1 MTAKSEGNIFMRN
14 STKVRPRGR
23 PREFDGK
30 AAIDAAKS
38 TFQRKGYSN
47 TTLDELSAA
56 MGINRPSLYSAFS
69 DKETLYQ
76 KALQAYADEM
86 TALFRD
92 ALEGE
97 TDFHDALRRLYAS
110 ALDAYVTSAGEP
122 VGCMVV
128 CTAITETPTHPL
140 IQHQTKTIMDAI
152 DGLVVRRVARAV
164 ENGQLPV
171 NTNVRVHARLIV
183 GVLHTLA
190 MRSRAGTSRR
200 LLNEV
205 AAEAARMLARD
216 PGQTTH

>member
-1 MTAKSEGNIFMRN
+1 MSVEDEGNDFMRN
-14 STKVRPRGR
+14 GTKIRPRGR
-23 PREFDGK
+23 PRKFDSK
-30 AAIDAAKS
+30 AAIGAAKD
-38 TFQRKGYSN
+38 TFLRKGYSN

-56 MGINRPSLYSAFS
+56 MGINRPSLYIAFS

-76 KALQAYADEM
+76 KALQSYADEM

-97 TDFHDALRRLYAS
+97 ADFHDALRRLYAA

-140 IQHQTKTIMDAI
+140 IQQQTKTIMDAI
-152 DGLVVRRVARAV
+152 DALVVRRVERAV
-164 ENGQLPV
+164 DDGQLPAE
-171 NTNVRVHARLIV
+171 TNARIHARLIV

-190 MRSRAGTSRR
+190 MRSRAGMSRR

-205 AAEAARMLARD
+205 AAEASRMLA
-216 PGQTTH
+216 HKS